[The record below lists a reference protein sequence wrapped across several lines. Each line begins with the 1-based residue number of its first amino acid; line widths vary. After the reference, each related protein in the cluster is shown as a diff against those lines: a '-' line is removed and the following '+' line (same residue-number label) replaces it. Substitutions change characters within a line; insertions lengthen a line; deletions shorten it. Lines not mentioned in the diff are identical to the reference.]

1 MKDRKQ
7 SSTSY
12 PITFLLVSSSD
23 HISPVTGASPTVTIS
38 KNGAAFAAP
47 SGAVTEI
54 GNGWYQLAGNSTDRN
69 TLGVL
74 LVHATA
80 TGADPCDDRYNIV
93 PWDPFDANLALANLN
108 APVGSIPTN
117 PFLATSDFNASQK
130 TSLNA
135 ATPASVQN
143 IAAQTGD
150 AYARIGAAGAGL
162 TALGDTRLAN
172 LDATVSSRLA
182 PGGTLATVTN
192 LINAPTSGDLTA
204 TMKTSVENA
213 VWDAARANHA
223 TAGTFSLVNQAV
235 ADGTAQ
241 GGSSNTITLASASKG
256 TDQYYTGD
264 LLYVYAGP
272 GAGQSVIISNYI
284 GSSKVAT
291 VSPPWDTAPTA
302 ASKYVITMSM
312 SPIVGSDVK
321 TLISADAQDLSAT
334 FKVDAKVVE
343 DKAGYS
349 LGAAYDAAKTA
360 ASASAVAAIPTNPLL
375 ASGYTAP
382 DNSDIAAIKA
392 DVENATYGL
401 NALLAAITAGS
412 GSSAPSAATV
422 AAAVWDTAITGHLTA
437 GTTGSALNAAG
448 SAGDPWS
455 TILPGVYGAG
465 TAGSIIG
472 SRLDAAVSSRNAV
485 APDNAGI
492 SSIISALNDGVHGLA
507 ALLTVVN
514 SRLAATAYTAPDN
527 TDVAAIKADV
537 ESVAYGLA
545 AIKASLG
552 SISLDLSPVT
562 SRLDSGTYGLAA
574 IKSSI
579 TDISDPLATVVE
591 GSDPPMTR
599 GQAIDQLYIA
609 DYVGPVRTIPAA
621 PSPEQQTLYGF
632 AREFAANVWS
642 AGDVATMT
650 INPNN
655 SDSAGTILKPW
666 VATAT
671 VDANGMFSFTPDKG
685 AQNVTVKLTPAGG
698 GQPYYRKTIP
708 VISQDDEK
716 NVTAY

>member
-54 GNGWYQLAGNSTDRN
+54 GNGWYQVAGNATDRN

-80 TGADPCDDRYNIV
+80 TGADPSDDRYNIV
-93 PWDPFDANLALANLN
+93 PRDPYDANLALANLN

-162 TALGDTRLAN
+162 TAIGDTRLAN

-182 PGGTLATVTN
+182 PGGTLATVTD
-192 LINAPTSGDLTA
+192 LTNAPTSGDLTA
-204 TMKTSVENA
+204 TMKASVTTA
-213 VWDAARANHA
+213 V
-223 TAGTFSLVNQAV
+223 G
-235 ADGTAQ
+235 
-241 GGSSNTITLASASKG
+241 
-256 TDQYYTGD
+256 
-264 LLYVYAGP
+264 
-272 GAGQSVIISNYI
+272 
-284 GSSKVAT
+284 
-291 VSPPWDTAPTA
+291 A
-302 ASKYVITMSM
+302 ASV
-312 SPIVGSDVK
+312 
-321 TLISADAQDLSAT
+321 TLT
-334 FKVDAKVVE
+334 
-343 DKAGYS
+343 
-349 LGAAYDAAKTA
+349 AAYDAAKSA
-360 ASASAVAAIPTNPLL
+360 ASQASVNAIPTNPLL
-375 ASGYTAP
+375 ASDYTAP
-382 DNSDIAAIKA
+382 DNADISAIKA

-401 NALLAAITAGS
+401 NALLTAISAGS

-437 GTTGSALNAAG
+437 GTTGSALKAAG

-455 TILPGVYGAG
+455 TVLPGVYGAG

-472 SRLDAAVSSRNAV
+472 SRLDAAISSRNAV

-527 TDVAAIKADV
+527 ADVAAIKADV
-537 ESVAYGLA
+537 ESM
-545 AIKASLG
+545 
-552 SISLDLSPVT
+552 
-562 SRLDSGTYGLAA
+562 TYGLAA
-574 IKSSI
+574 IKGSI
-579 TDISDPLATVVE
+579 TDISDPLATIVE
-591 GSDPPMTR
+591 GSSPPMTR
-599 GQAIDQLYIA
+599 GEAIDQLYIA

-621 PSPEQQTLYGF
+621 PSPEQQTLYGY

-642 AGDVATMT
+642 QGDVATMT

-655 SDSAGTILKPW
+655 SDSVGTILKPW

-685 AQNVTVKLTPAGG
+685 ARNVTIKLAPVGG
-698 GQPYYRKTIP
+698 GQPYFRKTIP
-708 VISQDDEK
+708 EISPDDEM
-716 NVTAY
+716 NITAY